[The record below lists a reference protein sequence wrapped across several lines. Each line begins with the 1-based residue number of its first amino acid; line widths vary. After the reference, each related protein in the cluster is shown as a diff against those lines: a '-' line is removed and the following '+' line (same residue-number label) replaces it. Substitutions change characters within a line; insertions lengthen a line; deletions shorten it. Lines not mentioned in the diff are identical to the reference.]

1 MMRICAKTLAS
12 EMTAKE
18 QQSLRDAL
26 TQHSLSGTHLEIGTA
41 AGGTLS
47 EILTHYRDN
56 LNAPLPPFLVIDPLR
71 YFPNQLAVVKENLQR
86 HGIDTDHPTFLKTS
100 STQAFRNYHPPS
112 GLEFILVDGNHK
124 INYVAED
131 LRWARHLRVGGLLCL
146 HDYGP
151 NFPGVRL
158 NVQRFLRRY
167 SNYKVHSQADS
178 LLILQ
183 KQSPSDRLEISTLD
197 RLWAKS
203 LAPILQLRASI
214 KKRLG

>member
-1 MMRICAKTLAS
+1 MRTCAETLAS
-12 EMTAKE
+12 EMTANE

-26 TQHSLSGTHLEIGTA
+26 TQHRLTGTHLEIGTA
-41 AGGTLS
+41 AGGTLCN
-47 EILTHYRDN
+47 ILTHYRDS

-71 YFPNQLAVVKENLQR
+71 YFPDQLATVQNNLQR
-86 HGIDTDHPTFLKTS
+86 YGIDPDHPTFLKTS
-100 STQAFRNYHPPS
+100 SAQAFKDLSTAPE
-112 GLEFILVDGNHK
+112 LDFILVDGNHK
-124 INYVAED
+124 VHYVAED
-131 LRWARHLRVGGLLCL
+131 LRWARHLRLGGLLCL

-151 NFPGVRL
+151 KFPGVHL
-158 NVQRFLRRY
+158 NVQRFLRRH

-183 KQSPSDRLEISTLD
+183 KQSLSARLEISTLD

-203 LAPILQLRASI
+203 LAPIFQLRASI